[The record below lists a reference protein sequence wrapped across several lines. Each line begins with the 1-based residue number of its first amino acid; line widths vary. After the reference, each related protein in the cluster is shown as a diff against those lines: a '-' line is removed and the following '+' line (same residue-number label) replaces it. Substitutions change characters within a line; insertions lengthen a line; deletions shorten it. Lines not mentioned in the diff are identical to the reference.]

1 MKKHAWGFHPA
12 ADRELNA
19 AAPRYDE
26 FRPGLG
32 DAFLDAI
39 EQKLAIA
46 ASIAAPGT
54 RVPGIADEMVRRI
67 FLSPRFPYQLVLVTD
82 VDMVL
87 AVAHLRR
94 HPDYWR
100 KRLPAARATDAVKKK
115 SAGRARTPKRRP

>member
-19 AAPRYDE
+19 AASRYDE

-39 EQKLAIA
+39 EEKLAIA

-67 FLSPRFPYQLVLVTD
+67 FLAPRFPYQLVLVID

-100 KRLPAARATDAVKKK
+100 KRLPAARKTGAVKK
-115 SAGRARTPKRRP
+115 SSGRRHTSKRRP

>member
-1 MKKHAWGFHPA
+1 MTKRAWGFHPA

-19 AAPRYDE
+19 AASRYDE

-32 DAFLDAI
+32 EAFLDAL
-39 EQKLAIA
+39 EEKLAIA
-46 ASIAAPGT
+46 ASIAVPGT

-67 FLSPRFPYQLVLVTD
+67 FLSPRFPYQVVLVID

-100 KRLPAARATDAVKKK
+100 RRLPAARKTAKKR
-115 SAGRARTPKRRP
+115 SGRGHAPKRRR

>member
-1 MKKHAWGFHPA
+1 MKKRAWGFHPA

-19 AAPRYDE
+19 AANRYDE

-32 DAFLDAI
+32 EAFLDAL
-39 EQKLAIA
+39 EEKLAIA
-46 ASIAAPGT
+46 ASIAVPGT
-54 RVPGIADEMVRRI
+54 RVPGIADELVRRI
-67 FLSPRFPYQLVLVTD
+67 FLSPRFPYQLVIVID

-100 KRLPAARATDAVKKK
+100 RRLPAARKTGAVKTR
-115 SAGRARTPKRRP
+115 AGRGHTPKRPR

>member
-1 MKKHAWGFHPA
+1 MNKRAWGFHPA

-19 AAPRYDE
+19 AASRYDE
-26 FRPGLG
+26 SRPGLG
-32 DAFLDAI
+32 EAFLDAL
-39 EQKLAIA
+39 EEKLAIA

-54 RVPGIADEMVRRI
+54 RVPGIADDMVRRI
-67 FLSPRFPYQLVLVTD
+67 FLSPRFPYQVVLVID

-100 KRLPAARATDAVKKK
+100 RRLRAARKTGAVKKR
-115 SAGRARTPKRRP
+115 SGRPDTSKRRR